1 MCIRDSNTALGE
13 PVFAFDVEAYDRDGN
28 VVFSD
33 IASIRFDSTGAK
45 SVVIDNIPAGSRVI
59 VKAVSYT
66 HLTSIIMTHLFAI
79 VEMSHRRLTRLPV
92 NQ

>member
-1 MCIRDSNTALGE
+1 MGSLQINKTLKTYNTALGE

-59 VKAVSYT
+59 VKEVYLLAV
-66 HLTSIIMTHLFAI
+66 I
-79 VEMSHRRLTRLPV
+79 R
-92 NQ
+92 